1 MRNGYFIII
10 ASFCLCFP
18 AWTCAGIG
26 PQGSSAGS
34 TIRLFQ
40 VVSPIQT
47 TGRYLAQNDYR
58 ETPADSADGRIE
70 KNDKDT
76 PQPDTPKKEKNTP
89 RKTKQLK
96 PFVPSEKIPADQGV
110 DFPYDI

>member
-1 MRNGYFIII
+1 MRNWYFIII

-18 AWTCAGIG
+18 AWTCAGTG
-26 PQGSSAGS
+26 PQGFLTGS

-40 VVSPIQT
+40 EGSPAQT
-47 TGRYLAQNDYR
+47 TGRYLAQNDNR
-58 ETPADSADGRIE
+58 ETPADSAGGSIE
-70 KNDKDT
+70 KNDKDAT
-76 PQPDTPKKEKNTP
+76 RPDTPKKEKNAP
-89 RKTKQLK
+89 KKTKLLK

>member
-18 AWTCAGIG
+18 AWICAGTG
-26 PQGSSAGS
+26 PPGSPVGS

-40 VVSPIQT
+40 AGSPIQAI
-47 TGRYLAQNDYR
+47 GRYLAQNDNR
-58 ETPADSADGRIE
+58 ETLVDSADVSNE
-70 KNDKDT
+70 KPKDT
-76 PQPDTPKKEKNTP
+76 TLPDTPKKEENAPK
-89 RKTKQLK
+89 KTEPLK

>member
-1 MRNGYFIII
+1 MRNRYFIII
-10 ASFCLCFP
+10 VSFCLCFP
-18 AWTCAGIG
+18 AWACAGIG

-40 VVSPIQT
+40 EGSLVQT
-47 TGRYLAQNDYR
+47 TGRYLAQNDNR
-58 ETPADSADGRIE
+58 ETLADSGDGSKE

-76 PQPDTPKKEKNTP
+76 TRPDTPKKEKNVSK
-89 RKTKQLK
+89 KTKQLK

>member
-26 PQGSSAGS
+26 PKGSSAGS
-34 TIRLFQ
+34 TIGLFQ
-40 VVSPIQT
+40 EDSPIQT
-47 TGRYLAQNDYR
+47 TGRFFAQNDNR
-58 ETPADSADGRIE
+58 ETPADSADGSIE

-76 PQPDTPKKEKNTP
+76 TRPDTPKKEKNAP
-89 RKTKQLK
+89 KKTKQLK